1 MHACACAGTC
11 FQTPTEGACQTL
23 QTAEC
28 FDYRVDQIKAIPHI
42 WYRFDEKPD
51 GLKLKAL
58 AWIYSSYYRSLLS
71 MTRFLSFWHQQ
82 TIVLAGVFYIRRHLV
97 SYISMTRFHNIQSL
111 YFADFKQ
118 KSIPSTDGYYAC
130 LAYKCLT
137 VRFYG
142 HKNQS
147 YLNKIQTDQAY
158 LMRFYVLC
166 KSRCLLVMGYSR
178 KINFF
183 YRQLHVSI
191 FLYFCCNFQVSG

>member
-1 MHACACAGTC
+1 MVTVRLGARQYSYKERNSLTKHVIQFKYLSYIFWTC
-11 FQTPTEGACQTL
+11 KWL
-23 QTAEC
+23 
-28 FDYRVDQIKAIPHI
+28 
-42 WYRFDEKPD
+42 
-51 GLKLKAL
+51 
-58 AWIYSSYYRSLLS
+58 
-71 MTRFLSFWHQQ
+71 LSFWHQQ

-97 SYISMTRFHNIQSL
+97 SYISMTRFHNTQSL